1 MVRFSITEK
10 EPTLNQLH
18 LVMKIATFFFCFL
31 FIIVSSCKVVNSD
44 YLIIHSNDK
53 DVYIRHYFHENNNE
67 YARVYGNNKENDS
80 ITFLKD
86 NNDLLVNEF
95 IYSPEQKKHITG
107 GNIRYVNY
115 YTSVTDIKYSEKATF
130 SINII
135 PIENLDFLKNDKEIE
150 NITKESCKT
159 NTNNE
164 NKYFYSNCNFIL
176 PQSNNLDYLPNNS
189 KIISIEIIK
198 NKEKQLQEINAN
210 VEYFDAKI
218 YYKRL
223 YYYQDKR
230 ILRIKTLVRDSIS
243 TDTFL
248 DSYSK
253 N

>member
-1 MVRFSITEK
+1 
-10 EPTLNQLH
+10 
-18 LVMKIATFFFCFL
+18 MKKNKLIIGIL
-31 FIIVSSCKVVNSD
+31 FIIVSSCKVVNND

-53 DVYIRHYFHENNNE
+53 DVYIRHYFHKNNNE

-107 GNIRYVNY
+107 GNIRYVNH

-130 SINII
+130 SINVI

-164 NKYFYSNCNFIL
+164 NKYFYSDCNFIL
-176 PQSNNLDYLPNNS
+176 PQSNNLDYLPNSS

-198 NKEKQLQEINAN
+198 NKEKQFQEINAN

-223 YYYQDKR
+223 YYYQGKR

-253 N
+253 ISLK

>member
-1 MVRFSITEK
+1 
-10 EPTLNQLH
+10 
-18 LVMKIATFFFCFL
+18 MKKSKLIIGVL
-31 FIIVSSCKVVNSD
+31 FIIVSSCKVVNND

-53 DVYIRHYFHENNNE
+53 DVYIRHYFHKNNNE

-95 IYSPEQKKHITG
+95 IYSPEQKKHIAG

-135 PIENLDFLKNDKEIE
+135 PIKNLDFLKNDTEIE

-159 NTNNE
+159 SKNND
-164 NKYFYSNCNFIL
+164 NKYSYSNCNFIL

-210 VEYFDAKI
+210 AEYFDKKI
-218 YYKRL
+218 YYKRI

-243 TDTFL
+243 TDTSL

-253 N
+253 ISLK